1 MRTLKIMAGA
11 MLLAGVAT
19 PAIAD
24 DHDDMME
31 LSAQQQSMYDGWS
44 AEQQTSYDAWPMEA
58 QTYYWTL
65 DDMQKDIWWNA
76 LNDAQRVRIVGMNDQ
91 QRMAAWQSIRSQMAG
106 STNATT
112 PNSTTANTG
121 ATNTAT
127 TGNTGME
134 TRSSSSKNSNIR
146 FVENAMVQN
155 IPAPHNGEYPPCKDG
170 RTDNCINPREAGL
183 NYGNRPLDYWPGQPA
198 SQAD

>member
-44 AEQQTSYDAWPMEA
+44 AEQQTTYDAWPMEA

-65 DDMQKDIWWNA
+65 DDMQKEVWWNA
-76 LNDAQRVRIVGMNDQ
+76 LNDDQRVRIVGMNDQ
-91 QRMAAWQSIRSQMAG
+91 QRMAAWNSIRSQMGGAV
-106 STNATT
+106 SATT
-112 PNSTTANTG
+112 SSSATA
-121 ATNTAT
+121 
-127 TGNTGME
+127 GNTGMA
-134 TRSSSSKNSNIR
+134 TRSSSSMNSNIR

-155 IPAPHNGEYPPCKDG
+155 IPAPHNGEYPPCTDG

-198 SQAD
+198 SQMD

>member
-24 DHDDMME
+24 NHDDMME

-65 DDMQKDIWWNA
+65 DDMRKDIWWNA

-112 PNSTTANTG
+112 PNS
-121 ATNTAT
+121 AT
-127 TGNTGME
+127 TGNTGMA
-134 TRSSSSKNSNIR
+134 TRSSSSMNSNIR

>member
-44 AEQQTSYDAWPMEA
+44 AEQQTSYDGWPMEA

-76 LNDAQRVRIVGMNDQ
+76 LNDDQRVRIVGMNDQ

-112 PNSTTANTG
+112 PNSTTTG
-121 ATNTAT
+121 K
-127 TGNTGME
+127 TGMA
-134 TRSSSSKNSNIR
+134 TRSSSSMNSNIR